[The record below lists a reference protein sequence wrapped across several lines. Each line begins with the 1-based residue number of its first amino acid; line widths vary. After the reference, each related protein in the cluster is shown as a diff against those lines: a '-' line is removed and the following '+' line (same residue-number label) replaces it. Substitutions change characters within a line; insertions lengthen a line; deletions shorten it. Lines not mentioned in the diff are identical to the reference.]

1 MCSSDL
7 VGWVVRGVRVRER
20 VCLCVFPIYVVQLFL
35 LYKQLSE
42 DEPVL
47 VRPGGSS
54 SPPSHPDSLHTYCPS
69 LQLHESVCSLLPL
82 GSLLGLHL
90 PPFLLSLSIY
100 LSIHLSI
107 FLSFS
112 LCTSLPLCL
121 SINRSVYAANQYLH
135 HETLVMALNTGV
147 CEYIYDSYTR
157 GKNIE

>member
-1 MCSSDL
+1 M
-7 VGWVVRGVRVRER
+7 
-20 VCLCVFPIYVVQLFL
+20 LFR
-35 LYKQLSE
+35 S
-42 DEPVL
+42 
-47 VRPGGSS
+47 PGGSS

-100 LSIHLSI
+100 LSIHLST

-157 GKNIE
+157 GKNIEYVHAMCLCVCVCLCICVSCQRRDKKAC